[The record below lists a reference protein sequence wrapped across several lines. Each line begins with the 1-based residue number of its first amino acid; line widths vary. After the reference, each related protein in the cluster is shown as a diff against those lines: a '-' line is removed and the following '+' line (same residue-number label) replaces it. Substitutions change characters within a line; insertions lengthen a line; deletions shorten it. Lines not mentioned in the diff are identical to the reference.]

1 MFVPVA
7 LGVRVQLILA
17 DGVLAAVPLA
27 VPVRVNV
34 AVPLMEPDSVGEA
47 VRVQDG
53 VPDEV
58 SLMEDEE
65 ESVLEA
71 LGVALAEKLE
81 DPVTVAETDDDSV
94 VVGVCEVVR
103 LPDIDAVA
111 VSLRE
116 AVRVTVPVALP
127 ELPTLAVT
135 DPVRVADKVRVKEGV
150 TVLVWVVDA
159 DGESG
164 AL

>member
-27 VPVRVNV
+27 VPMRVNV

-94 VVGVCEVVR
+94 VVGVCEAVR
-103 LPDIDAVA
+103 LPDKEAVA

-150 TVLVWVVDA
+150 TVLVWVTDA